1 MATKPQKSIITTDMC
16 FGCGKNNPLS
26 LKLNFKWDGKTA
38 KAKFTPNKF
47 HQGFTG
53 IVHGGV
59 ISTILDE
66 AMGQAAYR
74 AGIKCVTGTMLIR
87 FKRPLSVGEPVI
99 VTASVTKQV
108 RRLVEIEAKMTL
120 LDGTPVAEAQA
131 TEVIPS
137 WKAESEE

>member
-1 MATKPQKSIITTDMC
+1 MAAKQQKSITTTDMC
-16 FGCGKNNPLS
+16 FACGKDNPHS
-26 LKLNFKWDGKTA
+26 LKLKVEWDGKTA
-38 KAKFTPNKF
+38 KAKFTPNEF
-47 HQGFTG
+47 HQGFAG

-66 AMGQAAYR
+66 LMGQAAYR
-74 AGIKCVTGTMLIR
+74 AGIKCVTGTMLVK

-99 VTASVTKQV
+99 VSASVTREV

-137 WKAESEE
+137 WKAESEG